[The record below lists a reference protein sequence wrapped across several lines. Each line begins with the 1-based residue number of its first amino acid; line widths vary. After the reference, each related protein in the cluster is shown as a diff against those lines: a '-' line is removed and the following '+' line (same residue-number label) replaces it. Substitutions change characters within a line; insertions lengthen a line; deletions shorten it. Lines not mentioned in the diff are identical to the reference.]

1 MDADDAHEHE
11 PQVAHHDAAVLDGVR
26 HGEDPSPDVP
36 LQHVDD
42 HLRVRD
48 LGPPILG
55 LLDRRH
61 LAGVPATNI
70 YILHRSI
77 YKMYNLHSP
86 IQSINNSMNN
96 ERKAPTHPSLTYRLN
111 CVS

>member
-1 MDADDAHEHE
+1 MDADDAHDHE

-26 HGEDPSPDVP
+26 HGEDPRPDVP

-48 LGPPILG
+48 LGSPILG

-70 YILHRSI
+70 YIDLSTKCTI
-77 YKMYNLHSP
+77 YILQFS
-86 IQSINNSMNN
+86 QSTQFN
-96 ERKAPTHPSLTYRLN
+96 EQ
-111 CVS
+111 